1 MKAEHKKQRSTYTYV
16 RVLVSLMIIAFL
28 VFKLDLDLSE
38 LAGGIRA
45 PLFLVLA
52 LLSPLIINPII
63 SNNRWKAFL
72 SAQGIQE
79 GFFNLARIGFVSV
92 FLGIFLPAQSGS
104 DAIRMYMIEKRHKD
118 KTGMGGAAVIIERLL
133 GFYILSCV
141 GIVGAIL
148 TLHKGLPSSILISVL
163 AVNLVIAGFML
174 LLQNKR
180 LVDLLTGHI
189 NKIKFFKKAV
199 DYLLKLFNALHCFPL
214 RKTIVTTVFLIL
226 LFQLSNI
233 LCAFLIFKAF
243 GIDIPFYYHL
253 LFMPL
258 IQIISVLPISIAG
271 FGLREGGFVYFY
283 GLVGVN
289 KSTSFSVSLTY
300 YLVLM
305 LVPAFVGMILYL
317 LGRTHTDKDK
327 LLTV

>member
-1 MKAEHKKQRSTYTYV
+1 MNKEHKIKRSKYTFL
-16 RVLVSLMIIAFL
+16 RVLVSLLIVTFL
-28 VFKLDLDLSE
+28 VFKLEFDLSE
-38 LAGGIRA
+38 LSRSIKA
-45 PLFLVLA
+45 PFFLVLA
-52 LLSPLIINPII
+52 LLSPLIVNPII

-79 GFFNLARIGFVSV
+79 DFFRLARISFVSV
-92 FLGIFLPAQSGS
+92 FLGVFLPAQSGS
-104 DAIRMYMIEKRHKD
+104 DAIRMYAIEKRHKD

-141 GIVGAIL
+141 GIVGAL
-148 TLHKGLPSSILISVL
+148 LSLHKGLPSSILMSVL
-163 AVNLVIAGFML
+163 VVNLFIVGLVL
-174 LLQNKR
+174 LLQNKK
-180 LVDLLTGHI
+180 LLHLLTI
-189 NKIKFFKKAV
+189 NIGKIKLFKKAV
-199 DYLLKLFNALHCFPL
+199 DYLLKLLNALHCFPL
-214 RKTIVTTVFLIL
+214 RKTIVPTASLIL

-233 LCAFLIFKAF
+233 FCAFLIFKAF

-258 IQIISVLPISIAG
+258 IQVISVLPVTIAG

-289 KSTSFSVSLTY
+289 KSISFLVSLTY
-300 YLVLM
+300 YLILM

-317 LGRTHTDKDK
+317 LGRAHTDNNVP
-327 LLTV
+327 LVE